1 LRFQWDPKKD
11 AINLRKHDLA
21 FEDVVGVFDG
31 PYLELPDERQYEREQ
46 RWIVSGEARGRVV
59 IVVYTWRGN
68 GRRIISAR
76 KATKAEQE
84 EYYRAIY
91 PSQEQ

>member
-11 AINLRKHDLA
+11 TINLRKHGLA
-21 FEDVVGVFDG
+21 FEDVVGIFNG
-31 PYLELPDERQYEREQ
+31 LYLELPDEQHEREQ

-68 GRRIISAR
+68 SRRIISAR

-84 EYYRAIY
+84 EYYSAIY
-91 PSQEQ
+91 PSGR